1 MFFPSISCN
10 NMAIAVFIMSL
21 LEMSP
26 DDALL
31 GNSFIA
37 KPVVAAYV
45 CEYSPQVG
53 LRAKHEVQK
62 LFEFLREES
71 FWDPI
76 LVFLPKTIHIAINNH
91 PVEAASLGCLL
102 ERLLASSHKEE
113 KYSASE

>member
-10 NMAIAVFIMSL
+10 NVTIAMFIMSL

-26 DDALL
+26 DDTVL

-37 KPVVAAYV
+37 KPVVATYV
-45 CEYSPQVG
+45 CEYSPQVR
-53 LRAKHEVQK
+53 LRAEHEVQK

-71 FWDPI
+71 LRDPI
-76 LVFLPKTIHIAINNH
+76 LVFLPKTIHIAIYYH

-102 ERLLASSHKEE
+102 KRLLASPHKEE
-113 KYSASE
+113 KYGTSE

>member
-1 MFFPSISCN
+1 
-10 NMAIAVFIMSL
+10 MAIAVFIMSL

-62 LFEFLREES
+62 LFEFFREES

-76 LVFLPKTIHIAINNH
+76 LVFLPKADHVAIDYH

>member
-1 MFFPSISCN
+1 MT
-10 NMAIAVFIMSL
+10 IAVLIMSL

-26 DDALL
+26 DDTVL
-31 GNSFIA
+31 GNSLIA

-45 CEYSPQVG
+45 CEYSAQIR
-53 LRAKHEVQK
+53 LRAEHEVQK

-71 FWDPI
+71 LRDPI
-76 LVFLPKTIHIAINNH
+76 LVFLPKTIHVAFDYH